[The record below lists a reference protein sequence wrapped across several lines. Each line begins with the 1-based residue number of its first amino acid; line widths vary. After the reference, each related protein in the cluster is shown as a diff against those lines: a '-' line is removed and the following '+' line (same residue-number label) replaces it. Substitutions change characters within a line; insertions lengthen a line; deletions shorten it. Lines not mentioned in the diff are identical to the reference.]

1 MERLTEQQR
10 CALAR
15 AYRSSLA
22 LADRRRLAAQNGLTL
37 RELARLAR

>member
-1 MERLTEQQR
+1 MERLSEQER

-15 AYRSSLA
+15 AYGSSLT
-22 LADRRRLAAQNGLTL
+22 LEDRRRLAAQHGLTL